1 MKNGVFFQSQEIAT
15 EGELR
20 IQSVDDSDRV
30 RELQD
35 KVADLQAEVTESNFI
50 DTNWVVLSRFTQK
63 FQKSTRF
70 CFILTCLPVHNIA

>member
-1 MKNGVFFQSQEIAT
+1 MYISKIVVTKVYHLIVWFQSQEIAT

-35 KVADLQAEVTESNFI
+35 KVADLQAEVRQICEI
-50 DTNWVVLSRFTQK
+50 D
-63 FQKSTRF
+63 
-70 CFILTCLPVHNIA
+70 